1 MSGAAMHPGLAGP
14 HRDMVVAGKLSRRR
28 QRRNVVIKVLCV
40 AATAIGLA
48 VLASILFTL
57 LRLGIGGL
65 SLTVFTHVTM
75 PSGDNGGLLNPI
87 VGSLIQTALGAAI
100 GTPIG
105 IMVGTYLAE
114 YARSSALGNA
124 VRFVSDVL
132 LSAPSILIG
141 LFIYQLFVNGR
152 GYSGIAGAL
161 SLAVIVIP
169 IVVRTTED
177 MLTLIPIS
185 LREAAVAL
193 GAPKWKAIVL
203 ICYRAA
209 LDGIAT
215 GVLLAIARVAGET
228 APLLFTSLGNDN
240 WSIDLTKP
248 MSSLPL
254 TIYKYAGSPADDWVQ
269 LAWVGAMLITFG
281 VLALNIIA
289 RVALRRRG

>member
-1 MSGAAMHPGLAGP
+1 MSAATTHAGLAGP
-14 HRDMVVAGKLSRRR
+14 KRDILVAGRMSRRR
-28 QRRNVVIKVLCV
+28 QRRNIVVKVLCV
-40 AATAIGLA
+40 AATVIGLA

-65 SLTVFTHVTM
+65 GVTVFTHMTK
-75 PSGDNGGLLNPI
+75 PSGDDGGLLNPI

-114 YARSSALGNA
+114 YARGSAFGNA

-141 LFIYQLFVNGR
+141 LFVYQLFVNRR
-152 GYSGIAGAL
+152 GSSGIAGAL

-177 MLTLIPIS
+177 MLRLIPVS

-193 GAPKWKAIVL
+193 GAPKWKVDRADL
-203 ICYRAA
+203 LPCGAGRHRDRRAA
-209 LDGIAT
+209 GGRA
-215 GVLLAIARVAGET
+215 
-228 APLLFTSLGNDN
+228 
-240 WSIDLTKP
+240 
-248 MSSLPL
+248 
-254 TIYKYAGSPADDWVQ
+254 
-269 LAWVGAMLITFG
+269 
-281 VLALNIIA
+281 
-289 RVALRRRG
+289 RRRRDGAAAVHQPRQRTGRST